1 MTMQFIH
8 VAPEQ
13 DVGVTWLGVYI
24 LIFYIWKRMLFVRKK
39 NETDE
44 LDFSLIDLTF
54 FMMSRLFEDK

>member
-1 MTMQFIH
+1 
-8 VAPEQ
+8 
-13 DVGVTWLGVYI
+13 
-24 LIFYIWKRMLFVRKK
+24 MLFVRKK